1 MNVLENLQTAFSAIA
16 SNKLRSLLTMLGVI
30 IGVFAVTTMLS
41 LGQMATQAIT
51 KQLDSIGGR
60 TLFVQP
66 KYDPGRPYRSFTQDD
81 LDALGSLPLRD
92 VSSASTTVS
101 AEVAGRSATL
111 SLSGVKGDYAEQ
123 SRDVQLTSGRF
134 FTETEVAGSAPVIV
148 LSAATAQ
155 KLFPQQNPLG
165 KVLRVSA
172 RTASGQGVVLQREQ
186 VTVIGVTQPAS
197 ALFGGGQDSGIVPIT
212 FVWRSFAERGSY
224 DVLQFRVRPE
234 ANLPQTEATL
244 RRVLERRRGS
254 DNFEVFN
261 LDQFVQQF
269 SQITTVLQLLLAGI
283 GGLSLLVGGIGIMN
297 IMLVSVT
304 ERTREIGL
312 RKALGARRGTILG
325 QFLIEAVTLT
335 ALGGLIGYLLTVLTV
350 TLISLAAP
358 QYFPQ
363 VILSPGVALL
373 ALVVSALT
381 GVIFG
386 VWPAQRAAALPPIEA
401 LRYE

>member
-1 MNVLENLQTAFSAIA
+1 MAKLYGWNLVNF
-16 SNKLRSLLTMLGVI
+16 
-30 IGVFAVTTMLS
+30 
-41 LGQMATQAIT
+41 
-51 KQLDSIGGR
+51 
-60 TLFVQP
+60 
-66 KYDPGRPYRSFTQDD
+66 
-81 LDALGSLPLRD
+81 
-92 VSSASTTVS
+92 
-101 AEVAGRSATL
+101 
-111 SLSGVKGDYAEQ
+111 
-123 SRDVQLTSGRF
+123 
-134 FTETEVAGSAPVIV
+134 
-148 LSAATAQ
+148 
-155 KLFPQQNPLG
+155 
-165 KVLRVSA
+165 
-172 RTASGQGVVLQREQ
+172 QGVSVSREQ
-186 VTVIGVTQPAS
+186 FTVIGVSQPES
-197 ALFGGGQDSGIVPIT
+197 GLFGGGQDSGYIPLT
-212 FVWRSFAERGSY
+212 YAWRNYTERGTY
-224 DVLQFRVRPE
+224 GALQFKIDAQADTQR
-234 ANLPQTEATL
+234 TEARL
-244 RRVLERRRGS
+244 KQVLERRRGS
-254 DNFEVFN
+254 KNFEVIN

-373 ALVVSALT
+373 ALIVSALT

-386 VWPAQRAAALPPIEA
+386 VWPAQRAAGLPPIEA

>member
-1 MNVLENLQTAFSAIA
+1 MNVLENIQTALSAIA

-60 TLFVQP
+60 TLLVQP
-66 KYDPGRPYRSFTQDD
+66 RYAPGRPYRTFIADD
-81 LDALGSLPLRD
+81 LNALAGLPIRD
-92 VSSASTTVS
+92 VSSTSSGVT
-101 AEVAGRSATL
+101 AEVSGRSANL
-111 SLSGVKGDYAEQ
+111 SLSGVKADYARQ
-123 SRDVQLTSGRF
+123 SPDVKLTSGRF
-134 FTETEVAGSAPVIV
+134 FTETEARGSAPLIV
-148 LSAATAQ
+148 LSGTTAQ

-165 KVLRVSA
+165 QVLRISA
-172 RTASGQGVVLQREQ
+172 RVVNNSGLVLQREQ

-197 ALFGGGQDSGIVPIT
+197 ALFGGGQDSGIMPINFLWRT
-212 FVWRSFAERGSY
+212 FTDRDSY
-224 DVLQFRVRPE
+224 DTLQFRVDPG
-234 ANLPQTEATL
+234 ADIDSVQATVS
-244 RRVLERRRGS
+244 RVLERRRGEK
-254 DNFEVFN
+254 NFEVFN
-261 LDQFVQQF
+261 FDQFVQQF
-269 SQITTVLQLLLAGI
+269 SQITTVLQILLASI

-335 ALGGLIGYLLTVLTV
+335 ALGGLVGYLLTVLTV
-350 TLISLAAP
+350 TLVSLAAP
-358 QYFPQ
+358 SFFPQ

-386 VWPAQRAAALPPIEA
+386 VWPASRAAALPPIEA

>member
-1 MNVLENLQTAFSAIA
+1 MNVLENIQTALSAIA

-41 LGQMATQAIT
+41 LGQMATQTIT

-60 TLFVQP
+60 TLFVQQDFSSGKP
-66 KYDPGRPYRSFTQDD
+66 SPNFTQDD
-81 LDALGSLPLRD
+81 VDALASLPITNISSVPVGLQASAAGKSVSVQASGVAADYPEKARD
-92 VSSASTTVS
+92 V
-101 AEVAGRSATL
+101 TL
-111 SLSGVKGDYAEQ
+111 S
-123 SRDVQLTSGRF
+123 SGRF
-134 FTETEVAGSAPVIV
+134 FTASEERGAAPVMVI
-148 LSAATAQ
+148 LSTTAN
-155 KLFPQQNPLG
+155 KLFPNQNPVGKAVRLEMLG
-165 KVLRVSA
+165 AKGQTVS
-172 RTASGQGVVLQREQ
+172 REQ
-186 VTVIGVTQPAS
+186 FTVIGVTQPQGGV
-197 ALFGGGQDSGIVPIT
+197 FGGGQDSAYVPLSY
-212 FVWRSFAERGSY
+212 VWRNYTERGTYSF
-224 DVLQFRVRPE
+224 LQFKISPQADAVR
-234 ANLPQTEATL
+234 TEARL
-244 RRVLERRRGS
+244 KQILERRRGS
-254 DNFEVFN
+254 TNFQVIN

-269 SQITTVLQLLLAGI
+269 SQITTVLQILLAGI

-335 ALGGLIGYLLTVLTV
+335 ALGGLVGYLLTVVTV
-350 TLISLAAP
+350 TLVSLAAP
-358 QYFPQ
+358 KFFPQ

>member
-1 MNVLENLQTAFSAIA
+1 MNVLENLQTALSAIA

-41 LGQMATQAIT
+41 LGQMATQSIT

-60 TLFVQP
+60 TLLVQQDFSSGKP
-66 KYDPGRPYRSFTQDD
+66 SPRFTQDD
-81 LDALGSLPLRD
+81 VDALAGLPITNISSVPVGLQASAADKEVSLQ
-92 VSSASTTVS
+92 ASGVP
-101 AEVAGRSATL
+101 ADYFAKARSA
-111 SLSGVKGDYAEQ
+111 K
-123 SRDVQLTSGRF
+123 LTSGRV
-134 FTETEVAGSAPVIV
+134 FTGVEAQGAAPVMV
-148 LSAATAQ
+148 LLSTTAK
-155 KLFPQQNPLG
+155 KLFPNQDPLG
-165 KVLRVSA
+165 KVVRLVMLGRTTGQTVS
-172 RTASGQGVVLQREQ
+172 REQ
-186 VTVIGVTQPAS
+186 FTVIGVSQPEGGI
-197 ALFGGGQDSGIVPIT
+197 FGDGQDSAYIPLNY
-212 FVWRSFAERGSY
+212 VWRNYIERGSY
-224 DVLQFRVRPE
+224 FYLQFKV
-234 ANLPQTEATL
+234 NPQADATSTEASL
-244 RRVLERRRGS
+244 RQILSRRRGA
-254 DNFEVFN
+254 DNFQVIN
-261 LDQFVQQF
+261 LDSFIQQF
-269 SQITTVLQLLLAGI
+269 SQITTVLQILLAGI

-335 ALGGLIGYLLTVLTV
+335 ALGGLVGYLLTVITV

-358 QYFPQ
+358 SFFPQ

-381 GVIFG
+381 GVVFG

>member
-1 MNVLENLQTAFSAIA
+1 MNLLENLQTAFSAIA

-60 TLFVQP
+60 TLFVQQ
-66 KYDPGRPYRSFTQDD
+66 DFSSGRASPRFTQDD
-81 LDALGSLPLRD
+81 VDALSSLPITNI
-92 VSSASTTVS
+92 SSVFTGVQASAGGKTVS
-101 AEVAGRSATL
+101 LNAQGVAASYPENARTVTL
-111 SLSGVKGDYAEQ
+111 Q
-123 SRDVQLTSGRF
+123 SGRF
-134 FTETEVAGSAPVIV
+134 FTDAEARGAAPVIV
-148 LSAATAQ
+148 ILSTTAS
-155 KLFPQQNPLG
+155 KLFPSQNPIG
-165 KVLRVSA
+165 KTVRLELVNF
-172 RTASGQGVVLQREQ
+172 QGVSVSREQ
-186 VTVIGVTQPAS
+186 FTVIGVSQPES
-197 ALFGGGQDSGIVPIT
+197 GLFGGGQDSGYIPLT
-212 FVWRSFAERGSY
+212 YAWRNYTERGTY
-224 DVLQFRVRPE
+224 GALQFKIDAQADTQR
-234 ANLPQTEATL
+234 TEARL
-244 RRVLERRRGS
+244 NQVLERRRGS
-254 DNFEVFN
+254 KNFEVIN

-373 ALVVSALT
+373 ALIVSALT

-386 VWPAQRAAALPPIEA
+386 VWPAQRAAGLPPIEA
-401 LRYE
+401 LRYG